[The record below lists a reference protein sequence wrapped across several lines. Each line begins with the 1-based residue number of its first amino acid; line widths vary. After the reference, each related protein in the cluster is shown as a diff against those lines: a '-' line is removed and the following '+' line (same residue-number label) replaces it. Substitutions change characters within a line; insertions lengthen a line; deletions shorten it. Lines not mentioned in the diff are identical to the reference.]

1 MSAFCIYLSLPPY
14 LAEWYA
20 HTCREHKFATSDY
33 CPTDPITPLTP
44 VEPIR
49 GSYESLVL
57 QQWLTKQPAA
67 IPEPI
72 PEDANLAIEIPY
84 FKDKDPRTYNYLT
97 KTAKTHL
104 AKAIANAFR
113 IQLWEELH
121 QFDVKLNRQDETI
134 YIFME
139 NHGLSINDTNW
150 NAIAKI
156 YQRCR
161 AVYSVKK
168 FRKNATT
175 SARKNDNV

>member
-1 MSAFCIYLSLPPY
+1 MSAFCIYLTLPPY

-20 HTCREHKFATSDY
+20 HNCREHKFVQYDF
-33 CPTDPITPLTP
+33 CPSEPITPLTP

-49 GSYESLVL
+49 GSYESMVL
-57 QQWLTKQPAA
+57 QHWLMKQPTA

-84 FKDKDPRTYNYLT
+84 FKDKDPRYYNYLT
-97 KTAKTHL
+97 KTAKQHL
-104 AKAIANAFR
+104 AKAIANSFR

-139 NHGLSINDTNW
+139 NHGISCTDTNW

-161 AVYSVKK
+161 HLYNAKK
-168 FRKNATT
+168 SYKKTTT
-175 SARKNDNV
+175 SATKK

>member
-1 MSAFCIYLSLPPY
+1 M
-14 LAEWYA
+14 
-20 HTCREHKFATSDY
+20 
-33 CPTDPITPLTP
+33 
-44 VEPIR
+44 
-49 GSYESLVL
+49 
-57 QQWLTKQPAA
+57 
-67 IPEPI
+67 
-72 PEDANLAIEIPY
+72 
-84 FKDKDPRTYNYLT
+84 
-97 KTAKTHL
+97 HL

-139 NHGLSINDTNW
+139 NHGISINDTNW

-175 SARKNDNV
+175 SVRKNDNV

>member
-84 FKDKDPRTYNYLT
+84 FKDKDHAHT
-97 KTAKTHL
+97 
-104 AKAIANAFR
+104 
-113 IQLWEELH
+113 
-121 QFDVKLNRQDETI
+121 
-134 YIFME
+134 
-139 NHGLSINDTNW
+139 
-150 NAIAKI
+150 
-156 YQRCR
+156 
-161 AVYSVKK
+161 
-168 FRKNATT
+168 TT
-175 SARKNDNV
+175 SPKQPRRTWLRLSLMLSAYSFGRSCTSSM